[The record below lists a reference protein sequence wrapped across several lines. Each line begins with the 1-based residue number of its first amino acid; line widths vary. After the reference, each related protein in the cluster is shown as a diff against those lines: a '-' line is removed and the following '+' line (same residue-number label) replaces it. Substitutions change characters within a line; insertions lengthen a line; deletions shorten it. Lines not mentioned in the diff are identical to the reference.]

1 MVKRGG
7 NAMML
12 IDMTPHFA
20 VIATAMQVII
30 AIAGVAIL
38 ASGFAGRPDRGIA
51 AQAEPRPQGAPSGW
65 LRASA

>member
-1 MVKRGG
+1 
-7 NAMML
+7 MML

-20 VIATAMQVII
+20 VIATAMQVVITL
-30 AIAGVAIL
+30 AAAAIL

-51 AQAEPRPQGAPSGW
+51 ERAEPRPKRAPSGW